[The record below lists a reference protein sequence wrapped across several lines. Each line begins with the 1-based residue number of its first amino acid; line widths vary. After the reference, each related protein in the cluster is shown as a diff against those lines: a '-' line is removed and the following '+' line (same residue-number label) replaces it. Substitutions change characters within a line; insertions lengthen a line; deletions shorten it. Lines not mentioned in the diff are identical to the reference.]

1 MARDKYIEGRNE
13 GMAYS
18 LKVAKEQGIEAL
30 EKEVRI
36 RGLTNLPT
44 AVPTKA
50 MEEFIRNV
58 KSNVIDTFVI
68 LTAATLHDEF
78 GFGQKRVQQFID
90 RFMAKSE
97 CLADD
102 YCSWDD
108 YINTIKEELD
118 ITLCIRENN
127 KDVTY

>member
-1 MARDKYIEGRNE
+1 MARDKFLDGRNE
-13 GMAYS
+13 GMAYA
-18 LKVAKEQGIEAL
+18 LKIAKEQGIEAL
-30 EKEVRI
+30 EREVRI

-50 MEEFIRNV
+50 MEEFISNV
-58 KSNVIDTFVI
+58 KSNVIDTFII
-68 LTAATLHDEF
+68 LMAATLHDEF
-78 GFGQKRVQQFID
+78 GFGQKRVQQAID

-108 YINTIKEELD
+108 YINTIKEELN
-118 ITLCIRENN
+118 ITLNIRENN